1 MNQRVRQEDATLSK
15 DIIEP
20 TLQIKLDKGLPLSNA
35 EFGRLARQLAVFVQE
50 LQKEINEL
58 KISVSRS
65 RVDPDNEG
73 MGSATKLRSKP
84 NQ

>member
-1 MNQRVRQEDATLSK
+1 MNK
-15 DIIEP
+15 IIEP
-20 TLQIKLDKGLPLSNA
+20 TLQVKLDKGLPLTA
-35 EFGRLARQLAVFVQE
+35 PEFGRLARQLATYVME
-50 LQKEINEL
+50 LEKEINEL

-73 MGSATKLRSKP
+73 VGSAAKLRTKP